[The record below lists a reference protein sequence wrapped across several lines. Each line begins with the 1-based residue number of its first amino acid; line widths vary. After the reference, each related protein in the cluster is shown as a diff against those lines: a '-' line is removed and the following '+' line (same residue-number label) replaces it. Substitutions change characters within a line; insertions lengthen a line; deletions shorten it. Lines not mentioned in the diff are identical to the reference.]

1 MTARIHRGAHEIG
14 GNCVELE
21 HDGQR
26 LVLDVGRPL
35 AADRDEFV
43 PLPPI
48 DARDASLLGV
58 VITHHHADHWG
69 LADQVKAE
77 TPVWMGAAT
86 KRILKAAGFWT
97 RGLDI
102 TLAGELQHRVPFGIG
117 PFTFTPFLNDHSAF
131 DAYSLLVEAG
141 GRRLFYTGDLRGH
154 GRKAALFEELLR
166 KPPGGVNVLLMEGT
180 NIGPEASAKPTM
192 SETDVEQAMLEEFRH
207 TRGLALVVTSSQN
220 IDRLV
225 TIYRAS
231 LRCGRTLVM
240 DAYSADVAR
249 ATGNPHIPSPDPEWE
264 RVRAYLPRWQA
275 LRIKRRG
282 EFDRLRDI
290 NPYRLYPEQLAT
302 DPGRFVLLFHESE
315 SKRLADAG
323 ALDGASCSWS
333 LWSGYLRERSGQRL
347 QAFLA
352 EHDIPLL
359 QHHTSGHATP
369 GDLRRLAIAIGP
381 ERIVPIH
388 TFGAPGYSDLY
399 DEVDIQPDGVW
410 WDV

>member
-1 MTARIHRGAHEIG
+1 M
-14 GNCVELE
+14 
-21 HDGQR
+21 
-26 LVLDVGRPL
+26 LDVGRPL

-48 DARDASLLGV
+48 DAGDASLLGV

-117 PFTFTPFLNDHSAF
+117 PFTVTPFLNDHSAF

-141 GRRLFYTGDLRGH
+141 GRRLFYTGDIRGH

-207 TRGLALVVTSSQN
+207 TLALVVTSSQN

-240 DAYSADVAR
+240 DVYSADVAR
-249 ATGNPHIPSPDPEWE
+249 ATGNPHIPRPGPEWE

-275 LRIKRRG
+275 LRIKQRG

-315 SKRLADAG
+315 GKRLADAG
-323 ALDGASCSWS
+323 EFGGASCSWS
-333 LWSGYLRERSGQRL
+333 LWSGYLRDRSGQRL
-347 QAFLA
+347 QAFPGRTRHPAPAAPHLGA
-352 EHDIPLL
+352 RNSTE
-359 QHHTSGHATP
+359 TSG
-369 GDLRRLAIAIGP
+369 GSR
-381 ERIVPIH
+381 
-388 TFGAPGYSDLY
+388 
-399 DEVDIQPDGVW
+399 
-410 WDV
+410 